1 MAEGKGC
8 LYGDLTALAAAGAM
22 LDLVNPEGAAVLITN
37 FVVRTTVV
45 STGAATIDA
54 GVSANGATND
64 ELIDGLD
71 VNAALVCES
80 NHDQVTALYSECR
93 DRGDSIL
100 QSADE
105 WRATAWR
112 WYCQAVTTMGISADG
127 CKVK

>member
-1 MAEGKGC
+1 MPEGKGC
-8 LYGDLTALAAAGAM
+8 LYGDLTALAAGGAM
-22 LDLVNPEGAAVLITN
+22 LDLVNPEGADLLITN

-80 NHDQVTALYSECR
+80 NHDQVTATTVAEHEVVWPAGSHLVVF
-93 DRGDSIL
+93 G
-100 QSADE
+100 SA
-105 WRATAWR
+105 ATTGLVGQ
-112 WYCQAVTTMGISADG
+112 WYCEYLRL
-127 CKVK
+127 

>member
-80 NHDQVTALYSECR
+80 NHDQVTAATVAEHEVVWPAGYHLVVY
-93 DRGDSIL
+93 G
-100 QSADE
+100 SA
-105 WRATAWR
+105 ATTGLVGK
-112 WYCQAVTTMGISADG
+112 WYCEYLRL
-127 CKVK
+127 